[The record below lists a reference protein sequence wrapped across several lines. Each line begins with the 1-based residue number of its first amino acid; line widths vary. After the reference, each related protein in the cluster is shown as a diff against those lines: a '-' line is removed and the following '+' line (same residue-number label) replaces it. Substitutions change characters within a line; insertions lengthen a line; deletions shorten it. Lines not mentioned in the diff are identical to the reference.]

1 MVSTM
6 KEADDDAHSLDSW
19 TLLGKAASNLL
30 TKLRVQAQPDS
41 RNCEQAQLE
50 TFPETITQPTDD
62 DIFKRRLTNVLQVT
76 IPQRI
81 PGRRR

>member
-6 KEADDDAHSLDSW
+6 KEADEDTHSLDSW

-30 TKLRVQAQPDS
+30 TKLRVQAQSASP
-41 RNCEQAQLE
+41 NCEQAQLE
-50 TFPETITQPTDD
+50 TFLEMVTQLKDD
-62 DIFKRRLTNVLQVT
+62 DIFKRRSTSVLQVT
-76 IPQRI
+76 IPRRI